1 MQQLFQLTKKCLFLS
16 ESNTMTNATGRTG
29 DATIRLRD
37 GRRLQ
42 VLEVGKSD
50 GPPIFHFHGNGS
62 SCLEVLTVQSVAEQL
77 GVRLV
82 SLNRPGI
89 GRSDPKPGYRLL
101 DWPDDV
107 VDVADQLGIERFAVE
122 GLSGGAPFAL
132 ACAYK
137 IPHRLTACGLISPVT
152 GPFIQQAGSFALRS
166 EVWMLVHLPW
176 LVRALFRLS
185 MRLSGSDEESLF
197 SILLRAGARLGEAD
211 HQLLDNQMIRKVFV
225 QATAESLRQA
235 ADAGTSDG
243 IVYSKPWGFQVE
255 AITFEHLFLWQGEQ
269 DPIMPAAAAC
279 LLAQALPHCTATFY
293 PSDGHLST
301 FVNHAQD
308 IWKALSAAPALEP

>member
-1 MQQLFQLTKKCLFLS
+1 
-16 ESNTMTNATGRTG
+16 MTSKTRRTG

-37 GRRLQ
+37 GRHMQ
-42 VLEVGKSD
+42 ALEVGKSD
-50 GPPIFHFHGNGS
+50 GPPIFHAHGNGS
-62 SCLEVLTVQSVAEQL
+62 SRLEVLTVSSVAEQL

-82 SLNRPGI
+82 SLDRPGI
-89 GRSDPKPGYRLL
+89 GGSDPRPGYQLL

-107 VDVADQLGIERFAVE
+107 VEVADQLGIERFAVE

-137 IPHRLTACGLISPVT
+137 IPHRLTACGLISPAT
-152 GPFIQQAGSFALRS
+152 GPYIQQAGSFALRS

-176 LVRALFRLS
+176 LVRALFRWSLQ
-185 MRLSGSDEESLF
+185 MTGSDEESLEKR
-197 SILLRAGARLGEAD
+197 LLRAGARLGDAD
-211 HQLLDNQMIRKVFV
+211 HRLLDRPEISKAFA

-235 ADAGTSDG
+235 RDAATKDG

-255 AITFEHLFLWQGEQ
+255 AVTFEHLFLWQGEQ
-269 DPIMPAAAAC
+269 DRVMPAAAAR

-293 PSDGHLST
+293 PQEGHLST
-301 FVNHAQD
+301 FVNHVQE
-308 IWKALSAAPALEP
+308 IWKAISAAPEP